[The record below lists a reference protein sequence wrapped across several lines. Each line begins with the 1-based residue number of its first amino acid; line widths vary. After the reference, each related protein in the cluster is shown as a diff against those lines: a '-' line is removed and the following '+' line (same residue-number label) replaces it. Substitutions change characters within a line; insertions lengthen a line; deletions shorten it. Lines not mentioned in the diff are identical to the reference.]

1 MKKHAQAPSPEEK
14 FITRRDLAERHRV
27 SQETLKRREKSG
39 LLKAIKVGRLV
50 RYRLSDIHALEA
62 SWEAN

>member
-1 MKKHAQAPSPEEK
+1 MKKHASPPAPEEK
-14 FITRRDLAERHRV
+14 FITRRDLAERHGV

-39 LLKAIKVGRLV
+39 ALKAIKVGRLV

-62 SWEAN
+62 SWKPN